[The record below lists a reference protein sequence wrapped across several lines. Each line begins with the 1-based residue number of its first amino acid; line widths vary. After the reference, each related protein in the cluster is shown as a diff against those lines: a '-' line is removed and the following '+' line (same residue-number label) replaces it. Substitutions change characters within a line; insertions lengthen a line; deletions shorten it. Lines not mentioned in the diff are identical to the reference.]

1 MGRGRGDENDKVSL
15 CGVASAL
22 IQHCFSIMLQ
32 PNNVAMRSNSHID
45 GDLID
50 FMLTI
55 GGLNVLFLLEISYKF

>member
-32 PNNVAMRSNSHID
+32 PNNVAMRSNDVGH
-45 GDLID
+45 ID
-50 FMLTI
+50 FMFII
-55 GGLNVLFLLEISYKF
+55 GGLNVLFLLEISYIF